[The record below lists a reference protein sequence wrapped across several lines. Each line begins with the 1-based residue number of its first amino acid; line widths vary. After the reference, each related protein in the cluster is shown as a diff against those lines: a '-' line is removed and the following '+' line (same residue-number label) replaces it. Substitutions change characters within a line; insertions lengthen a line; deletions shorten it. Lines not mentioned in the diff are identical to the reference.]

1 MMKKNQNNYLQKKRL
16 EVLKFAK
23 IFVSKKGLSKNT
35 LESISKK
42 YGLDANETELL
53 FPEGNIDFI
62 KFTLDQ
68 LNNEL
73 EEYCRKIDLIRLPVH
88 KRIKKVLLSKIFL
101 MNNPLVTSLLDND
114 FYKFTM
120 QQIVFHYFKNKKI
133 LITGATGGI
142 GGALVKKFVSLGGTV
157 LGTGTKADKLD
168 LIKKNHPTVKTKKF
182 NISEHLAIEEFIDS
196 ASEELGGLDV
206 LVNNLIYAVDQL
218 AQNKTKVLIEAC
230 NTYDRPGFLINTS
243 AQALDVIRTV
253 NHKYLALQY
262 DLYHMQ
268 IMEGNLVNRM
278 KEIIQYIGHI
288 QFADTPGRH
297 EPGSGE
303 INYPYIFEALDTLGW
318 EGWLGAEYIPSKPT
332 IETLEWLKPYL

>member
-1 MMKKNQNNYLQKKRL
+1 MPRFSANISMMFKEFEFLERFRISKDCGFKAIEIQFPYEFLVEEILAAKENNNLEISVINLGVGDLLNGGPGIAAVPGREDLFKKAVEQASIYA
-16 EVLKFAK
+16 EVLQP
-23 IFVSKKGLSKNT
+23 L
-35 LESISKK
+35 
-42 YGLDANETELL
+42 
-53 FPEGNIDFI
+53 NI
-62 KFTLDQ
+62 
-68 LNNEL
+68 NV
-73 EEYCRKIDLIRLPVH
+73 LPGWPSMDH
-88 KRIKKVLLSKIFL
+88 FDR
-101 MNNPLVTSLLDND
+101 
-114 FYKFTM
+114 
-120 QQIVFHYFKNKKI
+120 QQC
-133 LITGATGGI
+133 
-142 GGALVKKFVSLGGTV
+142 
-157 LGTGTKADKLD
+157 
-168 LIKKNHPTVKTKKF
+168 
-182 NISEHLAIEEFIDS
+182 
-196 ASEELGGLDV
+196 LDV